1 MLGRLKCFSMSM
13 PCVFTHASSM
23 PMKKPNIPTPIA
35 SCHTFTANTAPS
47 RETTM
52 SAALQRQSRP
62 DPKRRRAQALPRSAA
77 NPHRPMDRMIRPTS
91 ASSAPTWAL
100 RAGMRER
107 RMA

>member
-1 MLGRLKCFSMSM
+1 M
-13 PCVFTHASSM
+13 
-23 PMKKPNIPTPIA
+23 A
-35 SCHTFTANTAPS
+35 SCHTFTANMATR

-62 DPKRRRAQALPRSAA
+62 DPKQRRARALPRSAA

-91 ASSAPTWAL
+91 ASSAPTWDL
-100 RAGMRER
+100 RAGIRER